1 MVTPT
6 GYSDGEIGRVG
17 AQSVQDH
24 GTAGGGAVRE
34 VLLPIGLASAIG
46 SLPHDDVAE
55 AVGFVLDRQPKL
67 PAAPSLPR
75 RSPVEG
81 MIPQAAWGI
90 SGVMVLPDGS
100 LLVDEAAVVPERPLG
115 DGLDAEPFVSLRTF
129 LAAIAGRVAPFKI
142 QLTGPVTLGL
152 ALHAVGVPAE
162 RAFAVAGKAV
172 SVRTREV
179 LQAARQA
186 APGATPLVFLDE
198 PGLTAALEPGFPLG
212 VDDTLDLVSS
222 ALASVEER
230 AIAGLHCCG
239 RADWPVVLQAG
250 PQVLSLPVDG
260 GATDHPG
267 AFADYLERGGWIAWG
282 AVPTDRPLGETAE
295 ILWRRLVAEWD
306 ALVEGG
312 CEPSRLVCQA
322 LITPACGLVGL
333 DIDQAGHVL
342 DLTGHLAQRVEARAL
357 ELGLTLGA

>member
-1 MVTPT
+1 M
-6 GYSDGEIGRVG
+6 R
-17 AQSVQDH
+17 Q
-24 GTAGGGAVRE
+24 
-34 VLLPIGLASAIG
+34 VLLPIGLASAVG
-46 SLPHDDVAE
+46 SLPHGDAGE
-55 AVGFVLDRQPKL
+55 AVAFTLERQPRL
-67 PAAPSLPR
+67 PAAPSLPGL
-75 RSPVEG
+75 SPVEG

-90 SGVMVLPDGS
+90 AGVLVLPDGS
-100 LLVDEAAVVPERPLG
+100 LLVDEAAVDPDAPVG
-115 DGLDAEPFVSLRTF
+115 AGLDAAPFASLRAF
-129 LAAIAGRVAPFKI
+129 LDSIAGRVAPFKL

-162 RAFAVAGKAV
+162 RAFAVAGRAV
-172 SVRTREV
+172 ILRVGEV
-179 LQAARQA
+179 LDSARRV

-222 ALASVEER
+222 ALAAVEGG

-239 RADWPVVLQAG
+239 RADWPVILQAG
-250 PQVLSLPVDG
+250 PQMLSLPVDA

-267 AFADYLERGGWIAWG
+267 AFADYLDRGGWLAWG

-295 ILWRRLVAEWD
+295 ILWRRLVGEWD
-306 ALVEGG
+306 TLAEAGCEATRLVE
-312 CEPSRLVCQA
+312 QA

-333 DIDQAGHVL
+333 DIAQAGHVL
-342 DLTGHLAQRVEARAL
+342 DLTNHLAQRVEARAL

>member
-1 MVTPT
+1 M
-6 GYSDGEIGRVG
+6 
-17 AQSVQDH
+17 
-24 GTAGGGAVRE
+24 RE
-34 VLLPIGLASAIG
+34 VLLPIGMASAVG
-46 SLPHDDVAE
+46 SLPHVDVAD
-55 AVGFVLDRQPKL
+55 AVGFALERQPRL

-75 RSPVEG
+75 LWPVEG

-90 SGVMVLPDGS
+90 AGVLVLPDGS
-100 LLVDEAAVVPERPLG
+100 LLVDEAAVDPDAPLQ
-115 DGLDAEPFVSLRTF
+115 DGIDAEPFASLRAF
-129 LAAIAGRVAPFKI
+129 LDAVAGRVAPFKI

-152 ALHAVGVPAE
+152 ALHAVGVPAD

-172 SVRTREV
+172 STRVHEV
-179 LQAARQA
+179 LQAARRVT
-186 APGATPLVFLDE
+186 PGATPLLFLDE

-222 ALASVEER
+222 ALAAVEGG

-250 PQVLSLPVDG
+250 PQMLSLPVDA

-267 AFADYLERGGWIAWG
+267 SFADYLERGGWLAWG

-295 ILWRRLVAEWD
+295 ILWRRLVAEWE
-306 ALVEGG
+306 ALAEAGCEATLLVE
-312 CEPSRLVCQA
+312 QA
-322 LITPACGLVGL
+322 VITPACGLVGL
-333 DIDQAGHVL
+333 DVAQAAHVL
-342 DLTGHLAQRVEARAL
+342 DLTNHLAQRVEARAL

>member
-1 MVTPT
+1 M
-6 GYSDGEIGRVG
+6 SEVG
-17 AQSVQDH
+17 
-24 GTAGGGAVRE
+24 
-34 VLLPIGLASAIG
+34 LPIGLASAVG
-46 SLPHDDVAE
+46 SLPHDDVAD
-55 AVGFVLDRQPKL
+55 AVAFALERQPRL

-75 RSPVEG
+75 LSPVEA

-90 SGVMVLPDGS
+90 AGVLVLPDGS
-100 LLVDEAAVVPERPLG
+100 LLVDEAAVDPEAPLEG
-115 DGLDAEPFVSLRTF
+115 GLDAAPFASLRAF
-129 LAAIAGRVAPFKI
+129 LAAIAGREAPYKI

-152 ALHAVGVPAE
+152 ALHAVGVPSA

-172 SVRTREV
+172 AVRVREV
-179 LQAARQA
+179 LGTARES

-222 ALASVEER
+222 VLATVEGT
-230 AIAGLHCCG
+230 AVAGLHCCG

-250 PQVLSLPVDG
+250 PQMLSLPVEA

-267 AFADYLERGGWIAWG
+267 AFADYLDRGGWLAWG

-306 ALVEGG
+306 ALAEAG
-312 CEPSRLVCQA
+312 CEARRLVEQA

-333 DIDQAGHVL
+333 DVHQAAHVV
-342 DLTGHLAQRVEARAL
+342 DLTNHLAQRVEERAL

>member
-1 MVTPT
+1 M
-6 GYSDGEIGRVG
+6 
-17 AQSVQDH
+17 
-24 GTAGGGAVRE
+24 RE
-34 VLLPIGLASAIG
+34 VLLPIGLASAVG
-46 SLPHDDVAE
+46 SLPHVDVAE
-55 AVGFVLDRQPKL
+55 AVDFALDLQPRL

-75 RSPVEG
+75 MAPIES

-90 SGVMVLPDGS
+90 VGVHVLPDGS
-100 LLVDEAAVVPERPLG
+100 LLVDEAAVDPERPLQG
-115 DGLDAEPFVSLRTF
+115 SVDDGAPFASLRAF

-152 ALHAVGVPAE
+152 ALHAVGVPAG
-162 RAFAVAGKAV
+162 RAFGVAGKAV
-172 SVRTREV
+172 TTRVDEV
-179 LQAARQA
+179 LRAARRM

-222 ALASVEER
+222 ALAAVEGG

-250 PQVLSLPVDG
+250 PQMLSLPVDA

-267 AFADYLERGGWIAWG
+267 AFADYLERGGWLAWG
-282 AVPTDRPLGETAE
+282 AVPTDRPLGETAD
-295 ILWRRLVAEWD
+295 ILWRRLLAEWD
-306 ALVEGG
+306 ALADAG
-312 CEPSRLVCQA
+312 CEPHSLVEQA
-322 LITPACGLVGL
+322 LVTPACGLVGL
-333 DIDQAGHVL
+333 DVAQAAHVL
-342 DLTGHLAQRVEARAL
+342 DLTNHLARRVEARAA

>member
-1 MVTPT
+1 M
-6 GYSDGEIGRVG
+6 
-17 AQSVQDH
+17 
-24 GTAGGGAVRE
+24 RE
-34 VLLPIGLASAIG
+34 VLLPIGLPSAVG
-46 SLPHDDVAE
+46 SLPHDDMAAAVAF
-55 AVGFVLDRQPKL
+55 ALGRQPRL

-75 RSPVEG
+75 LSPVEG

-90 SGVMVLPDGS
+90 AGVLVLPDGS
-100 LLVDEAAVVPERPLG
+100 LLIDEAAVDPESPVQG
-115 DGLDAEPFVSLRTF
+115 ALDAEPFASLRAF
-129 LAAIAGRVAPFKI
+129 LAAIAGRVAPFKV

-152 ALHAVGVPAE
+152 ALHAVGVPTE

-172 SVRTREV
+172 SARVHEV
-179 LQAARQA
+179 LQAARRA
-186 APGATPLVFLDE
+186 APGATPLLFLDE
-198 PGLTAALEPGFPLG
+198 PGLTAALEHGFPLG

-222 ALASVEER
+222 ALAAVEGG

-250 PQVLSLPVDG
+250 PQMLSLPVDA
-260 GATDHPG
+260 GAADHPG
-267 AFADYLERGGWIAWG
+267 AFADYLDRGGWLAWG

-306 ALVEGG
+306 ALAEAG
-312 CEPSRLVCQA
+312 CEPRRLVEQA

-333 DIDQAGHVL
+333 DIAQAAHVL